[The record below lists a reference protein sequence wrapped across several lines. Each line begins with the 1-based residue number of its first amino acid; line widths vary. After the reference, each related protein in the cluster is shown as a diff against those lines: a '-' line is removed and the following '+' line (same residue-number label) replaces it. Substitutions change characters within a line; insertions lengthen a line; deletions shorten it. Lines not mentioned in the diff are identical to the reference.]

1 MPDRD
6 SVIERLNG
14 IHAVACE
21 MGNDQ
26 CYLNG
31 IGIKQLQTLINDA
44 VELLKAQESKMLAL
58 GEIHRGTAVWLEDV
72 DKADV
77 ILAIGGASGG
87 GCKCFITV
95 DDMSIAPHESDYGVR
110 WRAWTQEP
118 TDEQRE
124 ATPWQSQ
131 RR

>member
-31 IGIKQLQTLINDA
+31 IGIKL
-44 VELLKAQESKMLAL
+44 LAL